1 MKAQKGSA
9 AGLEVVSG
17 REQVPGTMSD
27 SARERLRSVLLERLC
42 KELERFGVPWFSQPG
57 GESIGLCP
65 GLYASVSRDATR
77 FVWNGVDA
85 EREPQ
90 LHTWPADEVAQA
102 ADRIARR
109 RDVLLGLD
117 RWRA

>member
-1 MKAQKGSA
+1 
-9 AGLEVVSG
+9 
-17 REQVPGTMSD
+17 
-27 SARERLRSVLLERLC
+27 
-42 KELERFGVPWFSQPG
+42 
-57 GESIGLCP
+57 
-65 GLYASVSRDATR
+65 
-77 FVWNGVDA
+77 VWNGVDA